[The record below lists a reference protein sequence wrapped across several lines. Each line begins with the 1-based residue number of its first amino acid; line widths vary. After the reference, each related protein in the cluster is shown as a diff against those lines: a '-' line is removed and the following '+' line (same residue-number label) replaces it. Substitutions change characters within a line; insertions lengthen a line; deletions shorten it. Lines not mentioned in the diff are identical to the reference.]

1 MKIRIA
7 RLEDVPAIAA
17 IYRPYVEQ
25 SAVTFETA
33 APDVQTF
40 QERFLGISSF
50 ERKRQKAFIYRLS
63 GVFSV

>member
-33 APDVQTF
+33 ATDVQTF
-40 QERFLGISSF
+40 HG
-50 ERKRQKAFIYRLS
+50 RLS
-63 GVFSV
+63 MARGGG